1 MTYIYRTSKRAKL
14 IKEISYKSKKKLSFF
29 ALITARGGSVGI
41 KNKNL
46 KKIGNY
52 SLLEMSILATKKVK
66 KINQIYCSSDNKKI
80 LNISLKNKIKIIK
93 RPKKLSNNTSKSIDA
108 VFHFLKVL
116 KEKKI
121 LIPDVIFLIQP
132 TSPFLEKKV
141 ITEIIKLYTKNP
153 VANCINSYIKI
164 PHKFNYINHASIDQ
178 TGKVNYLNYKKRA
191 KNPLRQNK
199 KILFAHGNI
208 FSFKTKALLKQK
220 TLTPK
225 PIYAH
230 ILDKKYKSIDIDD
243 YEDLKIAQIIHK
255 KKN

>member
-1 MTYIYRTSKRAKL
+1 MTYIYRTGKGAKL
-14 IKEISYKSKKKLSFF
+14 TEKISYKSKKKLSFF

-52 SLLEMSILATKKVK
+52 SLLEMSIFATKKVK
-66 KINQIYCSSDNKKI
+66 KINQ
-80 LNISLKNKIKIIK
+80 
-93 RPKKLSNNTSKSIDA
+93 
-108 VFHFLKVL
+108 
-116 KEKKI
+116 I

-153 VANCINSYIKI
+153 EANCINSYIKV

-199 KILFAHGNI
+199 KVLFAHGNI

-255 KKN
+255 KKI